1 MKISRLGIT
10 ESTLLIIFWLQYIS
24 INELPIIIENQ
35 IESLKNILLVWL
47 FTSSGFYD
55 KTLIKDFYNV
65 NLKDY
70 DIAKFTNYNIIDKS
84 NYDELTKYKQ
94 ELIDNSI
101 FLNYKDTVLINYY
114 LNILEALKNSDILC
128 LSIQKTNN
136 LLNGY
141 IDEFINYLEP
151 KTCSL
156 LDETILYDFIKN
168 KRVLIVSSF
177 STLMKEQYISGNVKK
192 IYEDFPDVLD
202 IVTINTPYTFFN
214 DGPHDNLIVTCD
226 IIFNKVLNLNDKFD
240 CVIISFGCYS
250 NLLANKIQKKL
261 KKDTLTIGD
270 QLQFMFGILNNR
282 MKTVIKNENC
292 IIDNI
297 ELYLTDIPEKY
308 KPFLYQ
314 KIENGCY
321 W

>member
-1 MKISRLGIT
+1 
-10 ESTLLIIFWLQYIS
+10 
-24 INELPIIIENQ
+24 
-35 IESLKNILLVWL
+35 
-47 FTSSGFYD
+47 
-55 KTLIKDFYNV
+55 
-65 NLKDY
+65 
-70 DIAKFTNYNIIDKS
+70 
-84 NYDELTKYKQ
+84 
-94 ELIDNSI
+94 
-101 FLNYKDTVLINYY
+101 
-114 LNILEALKNSDILC
+114 
-128 LSIQKTNN
+128 
-136 LLNGY
+136 
-141 IDEFINYLEP
+141 
-151 KTCSL
+151 
-156 LDETILYDFIKN
+156 
-168 KRVLIVSSF
+168 
-177 STLMKEQYISGNVKK
+177 MKEQYISGNVKK

-202 IVTINTPYTFFN
+202 IITINTPYTFFN

-270 QLQFMFGILNNR
+270 QLQFMFGIINNR

-292 IIDNI
+292 TIDNI

-308 KPFLYQ
+308 KPFLYT